1 MSQERQ
7 DKVLVATLTVVL
19 ILVAFLAGLLALYPP
34 HFAGD
39 TATPVLI
46 LEPDSAAAGHQ
57 LSSPVQRIVHEDNT
71 CAGVVRADGSADG
84 ECPPESANLPTV
96 GYDEIL
102 PPGRIALN

>member
-1 MSQERQ
+1 MKN
-7 DKVLVATLTVVL
+7 DNALVATLVVVL
-19 ILVAFLAGLLALYPP
+19 LLVAFLSGMIALYPP

-39 TATPVLI
+39 TASP
-46 LEPDSAAAGHQ
+46 AGGYQ
-57 LSSPVQRIVHEDNT
+57 LPPPVQRIVHEDNT

-102 PPGRIALN
+102 PPGRTALN